1 MEKMEN
7 YYELLE
13 VLYSASQKEIMM
25 AYENKITKYNN
36 LRQLN
41 RNQIEEIKVLKT
53 ALYILTNQELRNKYN
68 KIMGIK
74 NISNIKIPGHHEDS
88 HLIPSKNNFSDTS
101 SHQGPLPGNLDNED
115 NLDTLFNIDNSWMK
129 NHDMTSK
136 DNSRRS
142 KNETVIN
149 NRVFSLTS
157 INKRPGYSSDFEAE
171 LRKPQQGR
179 EDKTELKMSKP
190 SENN

>member
-13 VLYSASQKEIMM
+13 VLHSASQKEIMM

-41 RNQIEEIKVLKT
+41 RSQIEEIKLLK
-53 ALYILTNQELRNKYN
+53 AGLYILTNQDLRLKYN
-68 KIMGIK
+68 NVMGIR
-74 NISNIKIPGHHEDS
+74 NSSNNLKKKVE
-88 HLIPSKNNFSDTS
+88 NNFGENNLTESNQN
-101 SHQGPLPGNLDNED
+101 QGPLPVNLENED

-129 NHDMTSK
+129 NHDLTSK
-136 DNSRRS
+136 NNSRKS
-142 KNETVIN
+142 KNETTIN
-149 NRVFSLTS
+149 SRVFSLTNL
-157 INKRPGYSSDFEAE
+157 NKRPGYSSDFEAE

-179 EDKTELKMSKP
+179 EDKSELKMSKP
-190 SENN
+190 DEK

>member
-13 VLYSASQKEIMM
+13 VLHSASQKEIMM

-41 RNQIEEIKVLKT
+41 RNQIEEIKLLKA

-74 NISNIKIPGHHEDS
+74 NISNIKIPGYHEDS